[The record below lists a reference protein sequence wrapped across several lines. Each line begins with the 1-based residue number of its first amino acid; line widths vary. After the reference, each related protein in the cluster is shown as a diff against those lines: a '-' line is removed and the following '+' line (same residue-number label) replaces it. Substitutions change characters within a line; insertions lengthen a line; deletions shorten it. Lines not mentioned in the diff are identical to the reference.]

1 MKINEKY
8 LLDSLKALLEIP
20 SPTGFTKEAVAYVEE
35 AFKALGVPYIKTVK
49 GALVGTIKGKDD
61 SKQRLLSAHV
71 DTLGAMVKEVKG
83 SGRLKLTQI
92 GGYAWNA
99 VEGEY
104 CTVHTADGRK
114 VTGTIMI
121 TAASS
126 HVHGDKTSS
135 TPRTGDTME
144 VRLDEVVSDAEGV
157 KALGIEVGDFVSLDP
172 RVQITASGYIKS
184 RHLDD
189 KACVACLLSMIQ
201 TINNEG
207 FELPYTT
214 HFFISNYEEVGHGSS
229 ASIPEKV
236 VEFMAVDMAAP
247 GEGQTSHEHKVTI
260 CAKDSSG
267 PYDYALKG
275 QLVSLAKEEGLD
287 YVIDIYPFYGSDASA
302 ALRAGWA
309 FKHSLIGPGVDAS
322 HSFERTHTEGLAA
335 TTKLGLAYM
344 MTPMVD

>member
-1 MKINEKY
+1 MQINQDN
-8 LLDSLKALLEIP
+8 LLKSLKTLLEIP
-20 SPTGFTKEAVAYVEE
+20 SPTGFTAEAVDYVATQFE
-35 AFKALGVPYIKTVK
+35 ALQVPYVKTVK
-49 GALVGTIKGKDD
+49 GALIGTIKGKDD
-61 SKQRLLSAHV
+61 SRQRLLSAHV
-71 DTLGAMVKEVKG
+71 DTLGAMVKEIKG
-83 SGRLKLTQI
+83 NGRLKLTQI
-92 GGYAWNA
+92 GGYPWNA

-104 CTVHTADGRK
+104 CTVHTADGNK
-114 VTGTIMI
+114 ITGTILL

-126 HVHGDKTSS
+126 HVHGEKTAS
-135 TPRTGDTME
+135 TPRSADTLE
-144 VRLDEVVSDAEGV
+144 VRLDAVVSNADEV

-172 RVQITASGYIKS
+172 RVQITETGYVKS

-189 KACVACLLSMIQ
+189 KACVACLLSMIEV
-201 TINNEG
+201 IRNEKI
-207 FELPYTT
+207 ELPHTT

-229 ASIPEKV
+229 ASIPNGV

-267 PYDYALKG
+267 PYDYAIKG
-275 QLVSLAKEEGLD
+275 QLVKLAKAAALD

-322 HSFERTHTEGLAA
+322 HSFERTHTEGLVA
-335 TTKLGLAYM
+335 TTHLGLEYIM
-344 MTPMVD
+344 SPMVD